1 MDFKVVTINCTLNNS
16 EAKMIS
22 KFCET
27 LGIKCQKD
35 QLFTVEMINV
45 VQ

>member
-1 MDFKVVTINCTLNNS
+1 MIFKVVTINCTLNNS

-27 LGIKCQKD
+27 LGISCHKD
-35 QLFTVEMINV
+35 QFFTVEMINSV
-45 VQ
+45 